1 MLLLNNMKYHLK
13 IISLILTSLL
23 VSSVLVQVVF
33 ENNSPTL
40 NKDFVARV
48 QMLPYQ
54 IAHPR
59 ETYLAWRASR
69 SPGADIARQQGT
81 DVPGDSGIAH
91 VDPSTGGSTAVL
103 PSSTPG
109 DSQGVPHPVTKEE
122 HLAQGYTQT
131 SPNVEIFTKQIDATT
146 TEISMSPNVTFE
158 ERREMIDGQEYQVWV
173 PVAAKA
179 E

>member
-1 MLLLNNMKYHLK
+1 MRHLK

-54 IAHPR
+54 IAHPY

-69 SPGADIARQQGT
+69 SSGADIAEQPGT
-81 DVPGDSGIAH
+81 DVPDDSGIAR

-103 PSSTPG
+103 PSTPG
-109 DSQGVPHPVTKEE
+109 DSQGVPHQVTKAE
-122 HLAQGYTQT
+122 HLAQGYAQT
-131 SPNVEIFTKQIDATT
+131 NPNVEIFTKQIDETT

-158 ERREMIDGQEYQVWV
+158 ERHEMIDGQEYQVWY

>member
-1 MLLLNNMKYHLK
+1 MRHLK

-69 SPGADIARQQGT
+69 SPGTDIDELPGT
-81 DVPGDSGIAH
+81 DVPDNSGIARI
-91 VDPSTGGSTAVL
+91 DPSTGGSTAE
-103 PSSTPG
+103 G
-109 DSQGVPHPVTKEE
+109 QGVPHPVTKEE

-131 SPNVEIFTKQIDATT
+131 NPNVEIFTKQVDAST

-158 ERREMIDGQEYQVWV
+158 ERREMIDGQEYQVWY